1 MRRTQNN
8 TEKDI
13 KTPGTIFFF
22 DRGLGMLSSGGR
34 RIFQGCVRP
43 QNLMSGGGGGGGGI
57 STLFS
62 DLKIFAS
69 VFQTQTMGIIGYR
82 GRGPAP
88 T

>member
-1 MRRTQNN
+1 
-8 TEKDI
+8 
-13 KTPGTIFFF
+13 
-22 DRGLGMLSSGGR
+22 MLSSGGR
-34 RIFQGCVRP
+34 RIFQGRVRP
-43 QNLMSGGGGGGGGI
+43 QKLMSGGGGGGGD
-57 STLFS
+57 STLFF